1 MTRNLPCIIYL
12 PRKRH
17 CITCVVCIFEI
28 TITHMKPFPHVRPN
42 TSNNLVLVV
51 YMCAFGGPLP
61 PPTPF
66 LQRDAPVTR
75 SPTLVW
81 LRCHRRRHIF
91 QVPAVLE
98 LEAAMHQLLRQRA
111 SRLVQRRQ
119 DDIKDESSEF
129 ASLSSQSILKVF
141 MIYSNRPR

>member
-1 MTRNLPCIIYL
+1 M
-12 PRKRH
+12 
-17 CITCVVCIFEI
+17 FW
-28 TITHMKPFPHVRPN
+28 VR
-42 TSNNLVLVV
+42 
-51 YMCAFGGPLP
+51 G
-61 PPTPF
+61 
-66 LQRDAPVTR
+66 
-75 SPTLVW
+75 
-81 LRCHRRRHIF
+81 HRRHRIF

-141 MIYSNRPR
+141 MIYWNSLVGSLSMNVDVCSCLLSPLPCCVSPHRCV

>member
-1 MTRNLPCIIYL
+1 MFHLQFLFFFLSLGFTLEE
-12 PRKRH
+12 
-17 CITCVVCIFEI
+17 F
-28 TITHMKPFPHVRPN
+28 KPTDKAPEMFCPSCSSCPSSE
-42 TSNNLVLVV
+42 TS
-51 YMCAFGGPLP
+51 
-61 PPTPF
+61 
-66 LQRDAPVTR
+66 
-75 SPTLVW
+75 VW
-81 LRCHRRRHIF
+81 LGSSNFVRARGHRRYHIF

-141 MIYSNRPR
+141 KIYLNGPCLTRVCLCAVRLSSLWVLVKVNWGG

>member
-1 MTRNLPCIIYL
+1 MT
-12 PRKRH
+12 
-17 CITCVVCIFEI
+17 FS
-28 TITHMKPFPHVRPN
+28 PN
-42 TSNNLVLVV
+42 TSNILVPVEYICAVV
-51 YMCAFGGPLP
+51 VLLP
-61 PPTPF
+61 
-66 LQRDAPVTR
+66 LQRDIPVTR
-75 SPTLVW
+75 SPALVW
-81 LRCHRRRHIF
+81 VRGHRRRHIF

-119 DDIKDESSEF
+119 DDIKDESAEF